1 MRRRKWGW
9 KLPSEEV
16 RRALAIRKRLKRKKP
31 DFVRQESW
39 RYVRVKENWRR
50 PRGIDSKM
58 RKRVK
63 GWPESPRIGYR
74 GPKLA
79 RGLHPSGLREVL
91 VFRVEEL
98 EPLNPEEHAVRISS
112 RVGKLKRMQI
122 FERAQELGLKVLNP
136 PKT

>member
-1 MRRRKWGW
+1 MS
-9 KLPSEEV
+9 SEEV
-16 RRALAIRKRLKRKKP
+16 KRALAIRKKLKRKKP

-63 GWPESPRIGYR
+63 GWPECPRVGYR
-74 GPKLA
+74 GPRLA
-79 RGLHPSGLREVL
+79 RGLHPSGLKEVL
-91 VFRVEEL
+91 VHRVEEL
-98 EPLNPEEHAVRISS
+98 EPLNPNEHAVRISA
-112 RVGKLKRMQI
+112 RVGRLKRMQI

-136 PKT
+136 PKV